1 MRRINTILSVFIL
14 VVFMVHGVLGSFMLM
29 DISTSGGKLL
39 AWIGLALLI
48 VHAVFGAVFTIQ
60 AVQSGK
66 KSGKWYLKQNSR
78 FWTRRFSGIAILI
91 LVFFHFRVYGE
102 TINGTYELKEFTTFK
117 FVTQILLIFA
127 LFVHIFVNIRPLLI
141 SLGLL
146 QYKERREDIF
156 VVISVLL
163 LFFTGAV
170 LFYYIRWQF
179 L

>member
-1 MRRINTILSVFIL
+1 
-14 VVFMVHGVLGSFMLM
+14 MVHGVLGSFMLM

-39 AWIGLALLI
+39 AWIGLVLLI

-78 FWTRRFSGIAILI
+78 FWIRRFSGIAILI
-91 LVFFHFRVYGE
+91 LVFFHFGVYGE

>member
-1 MRRINTILSVFIL
+1 
-14 VVFMVHGVLGSFMLM
+14 MLM

-66 KSGKWYLKQNSR
+66 KSEKWYLKQNSR

-91 LVFFHFRVYGE
+91 LVFFHFGVYGE
-102 TINGTYELKEFTTFK
+102 TVNGTYELKEFTTFK

-127 LFVHIFVNIRPLLI
+127 LFVNIRPLLI

-146 QYKERREDIF
+146 QYKERKEDIF